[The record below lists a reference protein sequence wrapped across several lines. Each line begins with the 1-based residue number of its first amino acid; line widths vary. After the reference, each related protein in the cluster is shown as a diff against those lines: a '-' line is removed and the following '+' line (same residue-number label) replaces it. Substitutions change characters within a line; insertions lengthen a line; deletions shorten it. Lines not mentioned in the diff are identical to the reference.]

1 MKDILIVLDS
11 LSTGGLEKTLIDLC
25 NNIDYTKY
33 NVDVYLF
40 NDGRDLVPQL
50 NSNVNLLPDSPYY
63 STVFNQSVFQS
74 LKALISQKRFDLVFY
89 RIIRFI
95 KARLGINYNW
105 VFDWYFQKKT
115 MLKIDKQYDVA
126 IGFAEETAGYYV
138 VDCVKANVKNIWI
151 HTDIKEINSNSKLD
165 TMAFERADNI
175 CTVSQ
180 NSRKSLEE
188 LYPQFKD
195 KIKVFTLPSLFDF
208 DSIDRLADEPNEM
221 DKNAK
226 CILSVGRLVELKGF
240 RLCVE
245 PCKRLVDEG
254 YNIKWYIC
262 GEGPQ
267 REALEELIK
276 QYGLKENFIL
286 LGNKSNPYTYI
297 NSADIC
303 VQPSS
308 YEGLGMVVYEEKYLK
323 KPVVCSRIGSFLEMV
338 SDNENG
344 LIIERNKE
352 SIYNAVK
359 YLLDNPEILENLG
372 NTQALNYVDK
382 QTTINKLE
390 KTFLNGQG

>member
-50 NSNVNLLPDSPYY
+50 NSNANLLPDSPYY
-63 STVFNQSVFQS
+63 SMVYNQSVFKS
-74 LKALISQKRFDLVFY
+74 VKMLLKQKRLDLAFY
-89 RIIRFI
+89 RIYRFL
-95 KARLGINYNW
+95 KVRLGKKGFSHKEW
-105 VFDWYFQKKT
+105 RFQKKT

-126 IGFAEETAGYYV
+126 IGFAERTSCYYV
-138 VDCVKANVKNIWI
+138 ADCVNANVKNMWI
-151 HTDIKEINSNSKLD
+151 HTDIKKIGTNRILD

-180 NSRKSLEE
+180 NSKKSLEE
-188 LYPQFKD
+188 LYPQYKD

-208 DSIDRLADEPNEM
+208 ENIDCLADESNEM
-221 DKNAK
+221 DKNTK
-226 CILSVGRLVELKGF
+226 CIVSVGRLVPLKGF
-240 RLCVE
+240 HLCVE

-262 GEGPQ
+262 GDGPQ
-267 REALEELIK
+267 RKSLEELIK
-276 QYGLKENFIL
+276 QNNMEEHFIL

-297 NSADIC
+297 NSADVC

-308 YEGLGMVVYEEKYLK
+308 YEGLSLVIYEEKYFK
-323 KPVVCSRIGSFLEMV
+323 KPIVCTGIKSNLEMIAHGK
-338 SDNENG
+338 NG
-344 LIIERNKE
+344 LIVERNKE
-352 SIYNAVK
+352 SIYKAVK
-359 YLLDNPEILENLG
+359 YLLDNPEMMEKLG
-372 NTQALNYVDK
+372 NMPALNYVEK
-382 QTTINKLE
+382 QTTINELE
-390 KTFLNGQG
+390 KTF

>member
-1 MKDILIVLDS
+1 MKEILIVLDS
-11 LSTGGLEKTLIDLC
+11 LTTGGLEKTLIDLC

-33 NVDVYLF
+33 NVDLYLF

-50 NSNVNLLPDSPYY
+50 NNNVNLLPDSPYY
-63 STVFNQSVFQS
+63 STMFNQSVFKS
-74 LKALISQKRFDLVFY
+74 VKTLIKQKRLDLAFY
-89 RIIRFI
+89 RIYRFL
-95 KARLGINYNW
+95 KARL
-105 VFDWYFQKKT
+105 VKSDFSQEDWYFQKKT

-126 IGFAEETAGYYV
+126 IGFAEGSACYYV
-138 VDCVKANVKNIWI
+138 ADCVNAKVKNMWI
-151 HTDIKEINSNSKLD
+151 HTDVKEIDTNRILD

-180 NSRKSLEE
+180 NSKNSIAEF
-188 LYPQFKD
+188 YPQFKD

-208 DSIDRLADEPNEM
+208 DNIDCLAIEPNEM

-226 CILSVGRLVELKGF
+226 CIVSVGRLVPLKGF
-240 RLCVE
+240 HLCVE

-254 YNIKWYIC
+254 YNTKWYIC
-262 GEGPQ
+262 GDGPQ

-276 QYGLKENFIL
+276 KYGMEEHFIL

-308 YEGLGMVVYEEKYLK
+308 YEGLSLVIYEEKYFK
-323 KPVVCSRIGSFLEMV
+323 KPIVCTGIKSNLEMIIHGK
-338 SDNENG
+338 NG
-344 LIIERNKE
+344 LIVERNKE

-359 YLLDNPEILENLG
+359 QLLDNPEMMEILG
-372 NTQALNYVDK
+372 NTPALNYVDK
-382 QTTINKLE
+382 QTTINELE
-390 KTFLNGQG
+390 KTF

>member
-11 LSTGGLEKTLIDLC
+11 LTTGGLEKTLIDLC

-50 NSNVNLLPDSPYY
+50 NSNANLLPDSPYY
-63 STVFNQSVFQS
+63 STVFNQSVFHS
-74 LKALISQKRFDLVFY
+74 VKALIKKKRIDLAFY
-89 RIIRFI
+89 RIYRFL
-95 KARLGINYNW
+95 KVRLGKKGFSHKEWN
-105 VFDWYFQKKT
+105 FQKKT

-126 IGFAEETAGYYV
+126 IGFAEGTAGYYV
-138 VDCVKANVKNIWI
+138 ADCINAKTKNIWI
-151 HTDIKEINSNSKLD
+151 HTDIKKISTNRILD

-180 NSRKSLEE
+180 NSKKSLEE
-188 LYPQFKD
+188 LYPQYKD

-208 DSIDRLADEPNEM
+208 DKIDGLANEPNEM
-221 DKNAK
+221 DESVKY
-226 CILSVGRLVELKGF
+226 IVSVGRLVELKGF
-240 RLCVE
+240 HLCVE

-254 YNIKWYIC
+254 YDIKWYIC
-262 GEGPQ
+262 GDGPQ
-267 REALEELIK
+267 KEAIEELIM
-276 QYGLKENFIL
+276 QNNMEEHFIL

-308 YEGLGMVVYEEKYLK
+308 YEGFSLVVYEEKYLK
-323 KPVVCSRIGSFLEMV
+323 KPVVCTGIKSNIEMI
-338 SDNENG
+338 SHGNNG

-352 SIYNAVK
+352 SIYKAVK
-359 YLLDNPEILENLG
+359 YLLDNPEMITKLG
-372 NTQALNYVDK
+372 NVPSLNFVDK
-382 QTTINKLE
+382 QTTIKELE
-390 KTFLNGQG
+390 KTF

>member
-1 MKDILIVLDS
+1 MKDILIILDS

-74 LKALISQKRFDLVFY
+74 LKTLIRQKRIDLALY
-89 RIIRFI
+89 RIIKFM
-95 KARLGINYNW
+95 KARFGISHNW

-126 IGFAEETAGYYV
+126 IGFAEGTAGYYV
-138 VDCVKANVKNIWI
+138 ADCVKAKVKNIWI
-151 HTDIKEINSNSKLD
+151 HTDIKEINSNVKLD
-165 TMAFERADNI
+165 TMAFEGADNI

-180 NSRKSLEE
+180 NSKRSLEE

-195 KIKVFTLPSLFDF
+195 KIKVFNLPSLFDF
-208 DSIDRLADEPNEM
+208 DSIDHLADEPNEM
-221 DKNAK
+221 DESAK
-226 CILSVGRLVELKGF
+226 CIVSVGRLVELKGF
-240 RLCVE
+240 HLCVE
-245 PCKRLVDEG
+245 PCKQLVDEG

-267 REALEELIK
+267 RETLEELIK
-276 QYGLKENFIL
+276 QYGMEENFIL

-308 YEGLGMVVYEEKYLK
+308 YEGLSLVIYEEKYFK
-323 KPVVCSRIGSFLEMV
+323 KPIVCTGIKSNLEMI
-338 SDNENG
+338 SHGENG
-344 LIIERNKE
+344 LIVERNKE

-359 YLLDNPEILENLG
+359 YLLDNPEMMEILG
-372 NTQALNYVDK
+372 NTQALNYVEK
-382 QTTINKLE
+382 QTTINELE
-390 KTFLNGQG
+390 KTF

>member
-74 LKALISQKRFDLVFY
+74 VKTLIKQKRLDLALY

-95 KARLGINYNW
+95 KARFGISHNW
-105 VFDWYFQKKT
+105 VFDWYFQKKA

-126 IGFAEETAGYYV
+126 IGFAEGTAGYYV
-138 VDCVKANVKNIWI
+138 ADCVKAKVKNLWI
-151 HTDIKEINSNSKLD
+151 HTDIKEINSNCKLD
-165 TMAFERADNI
+165 TMAFEDADNI

-180 NSRKSLEE
+180 NSKKSLEE

-195 KIKVFTLPSLFDF
+195 KIKVFNLPSLFDF

-221 DKNAK
+221 DKSAK
-226 CILSVGRLVELKGF
+226 CIVSVGRLVELKGF
-240 RLCVE
+240 HLCVE

-276 QYGLKENFIL
+276 QHGMEKHFIL

-308 YEGLGMVVYEEKYLK
+308 YEGLSLVIYEEKNFK
-323 KPVVCSRIGSFLEMV
+323 KPIVCTGIKSNLEMIAHG
-338 SDNENG
+338 ENG
-344 LIIERNKE
+344 LIVERNKE

-359 YLLDNPEILENLG
+359 QLLDNPEMMEILG
-372 NTQALNYVDK
+372 NTLALNYVDK
-382 QTTINKLE
+382 QTTINELE
-390 KTFLNGQG
+390 KTF